1 MARTVAKTVA
11 ELEQDERDMLLVG
24 DIAQIIGFAVDKVRD
39 LALERKFD
47 FPVISYGS
55 EVRIPRLP
63 FIKYM
68 KGE

>member
-1 MARTVAKTVA
+1 MAKPVPKTVA
-11 ELEQDERDMLLVG
+11 ELEQDERDMLLVA
-24 DIAQIIGFAVDKVRD
+24 DIAQIIGFAVVTVRE

-47 FPVISYGS
+47 FPVITYGN

-68 KGE
+68 RGE

>member
-1 MARTVAKTVA
+1 MAKTVA
-11 ELEQDERDMLLVG
+11 ELAQDERDMVMVS
-24 DIAQIIGFAVDKVRD
+24 DIAQIIGFAVDRVRD

-47 FPVISYGS
+47 FPVITYGN

-68 KGE
+68 RGE